1 MKHFSTALASLAGL
15 ALTACSASESAQGQ
29 SQQSVVTYQ
38 ESLVAQRQEQVNS
51 RAIAVCLDGVQY
63 WFHPRYKKTVLAP
76 RYSAE
81 TREVKLCPSGVVPV
95 EDQPYIANQ

>member
-1 MKHFSTALASLAGL
+1 MKHFSTALALLTGL
-15 ALTACSASESAQGQ
+15 LLTACGAPESTPQ
-29 SQQSVVTYQ
+29 SPD
-38 ESLVAQRQEQVNS
+38 ELRQELATS
-51 RAIAVCLDGVQY
+51 RLIAVCLDGVQY
-63 WFHPRYKKTVLAP
+63 WYPTPYKETVLTP